1 MTRAIGRAIRSP
13 ATRPIASR
21 ALRLACYGLAMR
33 RTPASLLPVTLVLAL
48 TACAAAKDYPSLE
61 RLPSER
67 MTGSAT
73 PVTPDTP
80 PPPPPAPPSGSLT
93 NRLAQLADQ
102 ARAADRRFSER
113 RGSAERLIAG
123 GSGRTPGSEG
133 WSVATVAL
141 ADLASSRSDAMMALA
156 ELDRIY
162 VDESIAAAETGDR
175 SSIDAITVVRDQVTA
190 LISAQD
196 ETLARLHSRISG

>member
-1 MTRAIGRAIRSP
+1 VLWAGNAPHPRFAFAGNTCARAHG
-13 ATRPIASR
+13 
-21 ALRLACYGLAMR
+21 LRGGKGLSFAG
-33 RTPASLLPVTLVLAL
+33 
-48 TACAAAKDYPSLE
+48 AAAVRAHDRQRHAGDAGYAAA
-61 RLPSER
+61 
-67 MTGSAT
+67 AT
-73 PVTPDTP
+73 
-80 PPPPPAPPSGSLT
+80 APPSGSLT

-196 ETLARLHSRISG
+196 ETLARLHGRISG